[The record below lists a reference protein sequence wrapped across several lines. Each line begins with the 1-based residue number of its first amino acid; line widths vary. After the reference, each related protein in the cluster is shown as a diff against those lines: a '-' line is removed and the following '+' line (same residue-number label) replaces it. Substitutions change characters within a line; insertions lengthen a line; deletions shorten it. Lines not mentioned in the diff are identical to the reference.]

1 MAKQEE
7 TGVNEMAPIRH
18 TGRTTHF
25 INGQWSP
32 PGDRTFA
39 DLNPY
44 NGEVVADVA
53 AGGRAEAEA
62 AIAAAHA
69 AFPGW
74 AAMPPSDRQRL
85 FLKAADIVEKR
96 RQEIVSVMAL
106 EAGTG
111 GAFAGYQVKLVAD
124 QLRHA
129 SGWVFK
135 PIGDVIPSDVPGR
148 LALAVRK
155 PLGVVA
161 GFSPW
166 NGAFT
171 LAWRTVLLP
180 MVFGNTVVLKPSEEA
195 PLSAGLLVAEIM
207 EEAGFPAGTIN
218 VVTHAPGEAASV
230 ADAFFESPAVRS
242 INFTGSSA
250 VGRMLAARAGQALK
264 RIVLELGGYNPM
276 LILRDADM
284 VGAVDTTAFSAFFHQ
299 GQICMN
305 ARKVLIERP
314 IHDEFVDK
322 LAAKVRTMRS
332 GDPSVPG
339 TVIGPLIN
347 DRALRLVEERVRDA
361 VALGAHVVTGGHSE
375 GRVYAP
381 TILTGVPDAAAITR
395 EETFGPVLIIE
406 AVDDAEEALA
416 KASDTRYGL
425 CASILTGD
433 QDRGLELAQQVDC
446 GMVHINGPTMASEP
460 SMPNGGVKESGWGRS
475 GPYAVEDF
483 TEIRLTTLT
492 RGRGRYPI

>member
-1 MAKQEE
+1 M
-7 TGVNEMAPIRH
+7 NEITPIRL
-18 TGRTTHF
+18 TGRTTHY
-25 INGQWSP
+25 IGGKWSA
-32 PGDRTFA
+32 PGGRTFP
-39 DLNPY
+39 DYNPY
-44 NGEVVADVA
+44 NGEVVAEVA
-53 AGGRAEAEA
+53 AGGRVEAEA
-62 AIAAAHA
+62 AVAAAHA

-74 AAMPPSDRQRL
+74 AATPPSERQRL
-85 FLKAADIVEKR
+85 FLKTADIVERR
-96 RQEIVSVMAL
+96 RQDIVNVMAV
-106 EAGTG
+106 EAGTAS
-111 GAFAGYQVKLVAD
+111 AFAGYQVKLVAD

-129 SGWVFK
+129 SGWGFK

-171 LAWRTVLLP
+171 LGWRTVLLP

-207 EEAGFPAGTIN
+207 DEAGFPPGTIN
-218 VVTHAPGEAASV
+218 VVTHAPGEAAAV

-250 VGRMLAARAGQALK
+250 VGRILAARAGQSLK

-276 LILRDADM
+276 LILRDADIA
-284 VGAVDTTAFSAFFHQ
+284 GAVDTTAFSAFFHQ

-314 IHDEFVDK
+314 IHDEFVER
-322 LAAKVRTMRS
+322 LAAKVRGFKS
-332 GDPSVPG
+332 GDPSAPG

-347 DRALRLVEERVRDA
+347 DRALHSVKERVQDA
-361 VALGAHVVTGGHSE
+361 ISCGATLVTGGQAE

-381 TILTGVPDAAAITR
+381 TILTHVPDAAPITR

-406 AVDDAEEALA
+406 AVDSPEEALE

-425 CASILTGD
+425 CASILTSD
-433 QDRGLELAQQVDC
+433 QDRGLDLAQRFDC